1 MIGRSRRRR
10 GRVASGREAGFT
22 LVELV
27 IAMALVLVIMAA
39 FFLMFFSFGSSGTSS
54 ADLSEVQ
61 GSARNVIDVLEAD
74 LRSADPLVEVPASFA
89 ADPTAVPGDVVAMVE
104 LTDRYAPC
112 PSATTTVAT
121 SLSSLSGLPSPY
133 LSSSYV
139 ANVVWADDTSTRT
152 LTRYSYADCNGVP
165 GWYPDLVLRDV
176 VDPPGTTFTLTS
188 AGTQAS
194 ASAASSVSG
203 SSTPACATAVTVTL
217 ELRKPKASS
226 AFRVRL
232 VVPLPNQKAVEV
244 QACT

>member
-1 MIGRSRRRR
+1 MTARPPDRPRPA
-10 GRVASGREAGFT
+10 ASGGEAGFT

-27 IAMALVLVIMAA
+27 IAMTLVLVIMAA

-74 LRSADPLVEVPASFA
+74 LRSADPLVGVPTSFT
-89 ADPTAVPGDVVAMVE
+89 ADPAAVPGDVVAMVE
-104 LTDRYAPC
+104 LTDRYSPC

-121 SLSSLSGLPSPY
+121 SPTSVSGLPSPY

-176 VDPPGTTFTLTS
+176 LDPPGTTFALTS

-194 ASAASSVSG
+194 GSAASSVSG
-203 SSTPACATAVTVTL
+203 SSSPACASAVTVTL
-217 ELRKPKASS
+217 ELRKPGGSS
-226 AFRVRL
+226 TFRVRL
-232 VVPLPNQKAVEV
+232 VVPLPNQQAVEV